1 MTGGGVIF
9 CSPFDW
15 GQMMGKRLSVLF
27 AICLLLVA
35 IRVGPLDASEIG
47 QQDEVSLDGSLNR
60 GDAATAGDPTVR
72 RRPNILFAIS
82 DDQSFPHASAYGC
95 QWVKTP
101 AFDRVAKNG
110 LLFNRCYTPN
120 AKCAPSRSSLLTG
133 RYSWQLE
140 EAANHWCYF
149 PAKFATYV
157 ETLAKNGYQT
167 GMTGKGWAP
176 GIALDGQGKRR
187 DLAGKPY
194 AKKKAKPPTKAI
206 SGNDYAANFTDFLDS
221 TQGDAPFCFWY
232 GGTEP
237 HRRYEYGTGVRVGG
251 KSLDSI
257 EEVPDFWPDHEVIRN
272 DMLDYAFE
280 IEHFDKHLG
289 RMLDELERRGMLA
302 NTLVV
307 VTSDNGMPFPRIKG
321 QSYDWSHHLPL
332 AIAWPEG
339 IRDPGREVD
348 EPVSFVDLAPTY
360 LELAGVV
367 PSETSMASLSGVSL
381 VPIFNNAETKSEHR
395 SILLGKERHDIGRPG
410 DVGYPVRGIIEGD
423 FMLLRNFESSRW
435 PAGNPST
442 GYLNTDGSPTKT
454 MILNARREGGESQ
467 FWQMA
472 FGLRPE
478 YELYNLATDRDCV
491 VNLAS
496 EPRYAEQRTS
506 MLEQLK
512 ATLKAQGD
520 PRMLGQGDVF
530 DQYLYANERE
540 RGFYEKYR
548 ADPASVKAGW
558 VNPTDFE
565 PPETGLE

>member
-1 MTGGGVIF
+1 
-9 CSPFDW
+9 
-15 GQMMGKRLSVLF
+15 MGKRLSVLF
-27 AICLLLVA
+27 VICLLLAA

-423 FMLLRNFESSRW
+423 FLLLRNFESSRW

-496 EPRYAEQRTS
+496 EPRYAEQRAS
-506 MLEQLK
+506 MLEQLE